1 MSDVPLPAPPTMPAA
16 KRRSLKDWSGYYTI
30 TFLVLGCKMSD
41 AEAALPKGLALDK
54 SYGQQNGSETL
65 YPILLSVGSIEDAH
79 IHVGSSL
86 GINYYEV
93 FSAIPGVVLEKGEG
107 PHGPF
112 IYPYRGYLNRLL
124 PVVLGRLSGLR
135 KFWGRVRLA
144 TVSGGV
150 AARPTNTDLFTVGSL
165 FTGKPILDGEFEFG
179 ASLGVS
185 DLNVRVQTLAEL
197 LPPNIVGLGPFG
209 KAIRS
214 EFEFRFDRGLAWTVN
229 RATVNIRV
237 PDVIPGVNQ
246 PVTIT
251 YPASA
256 SAPGL
261 VWPEDPR
268 YLSVRAFVPWRLK
281 SNEMKNAL
289 APARLLPPLP
299 AHGSGGDSNEA
310 AASSAAAAAAGST
323 VSPATA
329 SPKPKS

>member
-1 MSDVPLPAPPTMPAA
+1 MPAA
-16 KRRSLKDWSGYYTI
+16 QRRSLKDWTGYYTI
-30 TFLVLGCKMSD
+30 TFLVVGCKMSD

-54 SYGQQNGSETL
+54 SYGQQNGSEML
-65 YPILLSVGSIEDAH
+65 YPVLLSVGSIEDAH
-79 IHVGSSL
+79 IRVGSFL

-93 FSAIPGVVLEKGEG
+93 FSAIPGVELEQGEG
-107 PHGPF
+107 PRGPF

-135 KFWGRVRLA
+135 KFWERVSVA
-144 TVSGGV
+144 TVSGAGGT
-150 AARPTNTDLFTVGSL
+150 PPSNTEMFTVRRL
-165 FTGKPILDGEFEFG
+165 FSGNPILDGEFEFG

-185 DLNVRVQTLAEL
+185 DLNRRVQTLAEL

-209 KAIRS
+209 KAIRTV
-214 EFEFRFDRGLAWTVN
+214 FDFRFDRGLAWTVT

-256 SAPGL
+256 GASSL

-268 YLSVRAFVPWRLK
+268 YSPVRAFVPWQLK
-281 SNEMKNAL
+281 SNDMKNAL

-299 AHGSGGDSNEA
+299 AHGSAGDSNKA
-310 AASSAAAAAAGST
+310 AASSAISPAAGST
-323 VSPATA
+323 VSPAT
-329 SPKPKS
+329 PPKSES